1 MSKKSLEERMAAA
14 KALVAKY
21 EEQIAKGAAQADVQV
36 GDVVTFKFGRGDT
49 ARELEGNIVAADDGK
64 VVILVGIKP
73 YTVLVRDI
81 LANPTA
87 DARKPEATEEVAA
100 ETPSVINDG
109 AASEDPLNAA

>member
-1 MSKKSLEERMAAA
+1 MSKRSIEERLVAA

-21 EEQIAKGAAQADVQV
+21 EEQIAKGTAQADVQV
-36 GDVVTFKFGRGDT
+36 GDTVTFKFGRGDT
-49 ARELEGNIVAADDGK
+49 ARELSGNIVAADEGK

-73 YTVLVRDI
+73 YTVFIRDI

-87 DARKPEATEEVAA
+87 DARNVPADGEATDIVTE
-100 ETPSVINDG
+100 D